1 MCLLLTLPPC
11 LLLFRPPTVVPVA
24 QQPPSDYEVITN
36 LEVAVRALVLQ
47 YHKSTKVRS
56 VLQER

>member
-1 MCLLLTLPPC
+1 MSVIDIAALLIDVC
-11 LLLFRPPTVVPVA
+11 PPTVVPVA

-56 VLQER
+56 VVQGR